1 MKNNFISIFLKLKKG
16 EMMQNQS
23 SEKLIKF
30 RNCFYD
36 LLINQ
41 VPADVII
48 KEIAKQVICK
58 KRNKNLT
65 LKINKA
71 VCDILSLM
79 KDADKKIIYLESF
92 SCTIMCILNNQ

>member
-1 MKNNFISIFLKLKKG
+1 MVRS
-16 EMMQNQS
+16 QS

-41 VPADVII
+41 VPAEII
-48 KEIAKQVICK
+48 TKEMASQVICRK
-58 KRNKNLT
+58 KDARFT

-71 VCDILSLM
+71 VCDILSLLSG
-79 KDADKKIIYLESF
+79 ADKKIIYLESF
-92 SCTIMCILNNQ
+92 ACSVMCILNNK